1 MADDKKNI
9 PDVAP
14 PTEASAPTAETATV
28 PELPVLEPVLTDAE
42 ALMLEQE
49 GQAALF
55 EMGEAVSDRVD
66 AVTHAEVDEP
76 ATPEVPKTEKEQAQ
90 PPTPGKEAPAPA
102 HSGKVVD
109 FAAARDEAATEE
121 KKAIKQK
128 PPAEKDKAA
137 KPGRGRPPKT
147 EKASPEQTKPP
158 KAGKTHAA
166 PEEKAAPP
174 APEVPPTPR
183 DATRAEKEEI
193 VYLDLSDLH
202 PFKDH
207 PFGVR
212 DDAEMKSLVESV
224 RNGGVN
230 QPALVRPREG
240 GGYEIIAGHRR
251 QMASQ
256 LAGYRNM
263 PCIVRNMTDDEA
275 ILAMTDDNLRQRETI
290 LPSEKAMSLKM
301 QYEAIK
307 HQGAR
312 GDSAEAG
319 KLSLESVGQR
329 NGMSVKTV
337 QRYIW
342 LNDLVPEL
350 KQTMDDGKLS
360 FTPAVEISRVRP
372 KHQKYIAVSI
382 EGQQASPSKGQA
394 KRLRE
399 LDKENKLSPDVIDGI
414 LCEEKKKEDRD
425 VIITGAELEKFFG
438 KEATPRQ
445 MKDQIMTLLEDW
457 KERQPPELAKPDKK
471 MDMEK

>member
-9 PDVAP
+9 PEAAP
-14 PTEASAPTAETATV
+14 PAEAPAPTAENAAV
-28 PELPVLEPVLTDAE
+28 PEQPAPEPVLTDAE
-42 ALMLEQE
+42 AVMLEHE

-55 EMGEAVSDRVD
+55 EMGEAVPDPAD
-66 AVTHAEVDEP
+66 AVTHAEVEEP
-76 ATPEVPKTEKEQAQ
+76 TAPEVPKAEKEQAQ
-90 PPTPGKEAPAPA
+90 PPDPGRDDPAPA

-109 FAAARDEAATEE
+109 FAAARDEVAKEE

-128 PPAEKDKAA
+128 PPKEKGKPA
-137 KPGRGRPPKT
+137 KPGKGRPPKA
-147 EKASPEQTKPP
+147 EKAAPEQTKPP

>member
-14 PTEASAPTAETATV
+14 PTEAPAPTVEVAAV
-28 PELPVLEPVLTDAE
+28 PEPPAPEPVLTDAE
-42 ALMLEQE
+42 AVMLEQE

-55 EMGEAVSDRVD
+55 EMGEAVPDPAD
-66 AVTHAEVDEP
+66 AVTRAEVEEP
-76 ATPEVPKTEKEQAQ
+76 TAPEVPKAEKEQAQ
-90 PPTPGKEAPAPA
+90 PPDPGRDDPAPA

-109 FAAARDEAATEE
+109 FAAACDEAAKEE

-128 PPAEKDKAA
+128 LPKEKGKAA
-137 KPGRGRPPKT
+137 KPGKGRPPKA
-147 EKASPEQTKPP
+147 EKTAPEQVKSP
-158 KAGKTHAA
+158 KAGKAHAA

-438 KEATPRQ
+438 KGATPRQ

>member
-28 PELPVLEPVLTDAE
+28 SEQPAPEPVLTDAE

-55 EMGEAVSDRVD
+55 EMGEAVSDPAD

-76 ATPEVPKTEKEQAQ
+76 ATPEVPKIEMEQAQ
-90 PPTPGKEAPAPA
+90 PPNLGKDDPSPA
-102 HSGKVVD
+102 HFGKVVD
-109 FAAARDEAATEE
+109 FAAARDEAAKEE

-128 PPAEKDKAA
+128 PPKEKGKAA
-137 KPGRGRPPKT
+137 KPGKGRPPKT
-147 EKASPEQTKPP
+147 EKTAPEQTKPP

-166 PEEKAAPP
+166 PVEKAAPS
-174 APEVPPTPR
+174 APEVPPAPR
-183 DATRAEKEEI
+183 DATRGEKEEI

-312 GDSAEAG
+312 GDSSEAG

-445 MKDQIMTLLEDW
+445 MKDQIMMLLEDW

>member
-1 MADDKKNI
+1 MEENKNI
-9 PDVAP
+9 PTTEGEAIAP
-14 PTEASAPTAETATV
+14 EA
-28 PELPVLEPVLTDAE
+28 PVTDIPGTDAPSPDLT
-42 ALMLEQE
+42 A
-49 GQAALF
+49 G
-55 EMGEAVSDRVD
+55 
-66 AVTHAEVDEP
+66 
-76 ATPEVPKTEKEQAQ
+76 VPQQEQAGA
-90 PPTPGKEAPAPA
+90 TMTEPGD
-102 HSGKVVD
+102 VVVSFD
-109 FAAARDEAATEE
+109 KIEELMAERRAAARDTVEKAEPAAPEVDAPAVEPVDPIPDAKAAEKATEE
-121 KKAIKQK
+121 KPQEEVAAEQK
-128 PPAEKDKAA
+128 
-137 KPGRGRPPKT
+137 KPRRGRPPKA
-147 EKASPEQTKPP
+147 EKAAPEQAKPP